1 MRFLLSEL
9 DTRWDGGLPGSVRKR
24 TNRERNVSET
34 VHSFASYSLSKA
46 ASFSA
51 SRDNLSTLVLAQ
63 WADAAKPRK
72 FRALEKFFVKR
83 TFFAG
88 LVAAVTA
95 SRFGPLFE
103 VAK

>member
-1 MRFLLSEL
+1 MFPKRYIHLPLVRFLK
-9 DTRWDGGLPGSVRKR
+9 LPAFQRRG
-24 TNRERNVSET
+24 
-34 VHSFASYSLSKA
+34 
-46 ASFSA
+46 
-51 SRDNLSTLVLAQ
+51 DNLGTLVLAQ